1 MFSTDCIFR
10 QQETLVDNH
19 KCQAGFRP
27 LRNEILL
34 FNFKNCISG
43 EAIARENGIRFLETS
58 AKTNV
63 NIDRAFIE
71 LSESILDKTVDVQE
85 ARQPLPPPNQSSNRS
100 QCCSN

>member
-1 MFSTDCIFR
+1 MRGLPVPSIFLEITHRNCCI
-10 QQETLVDNH
+10 
-19 KCQAGFRP
+19 KK
-27 LRNEILL
+27 
-34 FNFKNCISG
+34 KNLISG

>member
-1 MFSTDCIFR
+1 MQLNPSKKEI
-10 QQETLVDNH
+10 QH
-19 KCQAGFRP
+19 P
-27 LRNEILL
+27 LILSSNL
-34 FNFKNCISG
+34 SIIYSATNSKERG

-85 ARQPLPPPNQSSNRS
+85 VRQPLPPANQSSNRS
-100 QCCSN
+100 QCCTN